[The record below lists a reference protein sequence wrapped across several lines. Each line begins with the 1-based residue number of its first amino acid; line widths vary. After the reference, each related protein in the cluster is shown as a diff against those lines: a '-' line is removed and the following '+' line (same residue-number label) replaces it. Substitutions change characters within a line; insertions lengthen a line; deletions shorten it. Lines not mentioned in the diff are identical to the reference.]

1 MSRRRDL
8 TLLLSLLTP
17 AQLPR
22 GRSTVLPPESPVLG
36 LQPGVTAR
44 RAVLA
49 PRLTTLPTQAFR
61 PILPPPPTSAPA
73 LTFSL
78 FREALLLL
86 CEGHMHGSRPAPQPH
101 PISLPRYTTSGA
113 CQRYSLTHSSR
124 VESGTVTPPC
134 SAFTLPKPPPWP
146 LGSLGHCTHRPGRGN
161 DDTIGSLQSFP
172 ASAKLETQTWCTGRS
187 KCGEGG
193 DDDHGNSP
201 VDTLSARSA
210 DQTLL
215 CGNSVY

>member
-49 PRLTTLPTQAFR
+49 PRLTTLPTQAFP

-86 CEGHMHGSRPAPQPH
+86 CEPH
-101 PISLPRYTTSGA
+101 PISPPHPVTQLLERVNTTHLP
-113 CQRYSLTHSSR
+113 
-124 VESGTVTPPC
+124 
-134 SAFTLPKPPPWP
+134 TLPAWSQIPSPHCAQPSRFPNPFPGPW
-146 LGSLGHCTHRPGRGN
+146 
-161 DDTIGSLQSFP
+161 
-172 ASAKLETQTWCTGRS
+172 
-187 KCGEGG
+187 
-193 DDDHGNSP
+193 DH
-201 VDTLSARSA
+201 
-210 DQTLL
+210 
-215 CGNSVY
+215 